1 MPFSLPVY
9 EEKPYNRCIDC
20 IHIGVRC
27 DGPDFLAMEIPRLCE
42 WARLRKDYLHR
53 KDAKWTNAYI
63 AEESK
68 ISKTTVDR
76 FFTGKLEDLNFTTAA
91 RIIRILVNGTWG
103 QYPCSMAAIAE
114 QEQEYIDNPA
124 IVEQC
129 RQLQTA
135 LDNISAEHKA
145 EIEAV
150 RAKAQETID
159 LLKGGVA
166 KRDELLSERYDII
179 KQRNKVVGILGT
191 LLGLSIILIF
201 GALIVDGLN
210 PNIGFFWVK

>member
-20 IHIGVRC
+20 IHIGVKC

-42 WARLRKDYLHR
+42 WSRLRKDYLHR
-53 KDAKWTNAYI
+53 KDPKWTNAYI
-63 AEESK
+63 SEKSGVSE
-68 ISKTTVDR
+68 TTVGR
-76 FFTGKLEDLNFTTAA
+76 FFSGKLEDLNFSTAA
-91 RIIRILVNGTWG
+91 RILRVLVNGTWG
-103 QYPCSMAAIAE
+103 QYPCAMAAAAE
-114 QEQEYIDNPA
+114 QEYADNPA

-129 RQLQTA
+129 KQLQDA
-135 LDNISAEHKA
+135 LEKQAAEHKA
-145 EIEAV
+145 DIATV
-150 RAKAQETID
+150 RAEAQETIS

-166 KRDELLSERYDII
+166 TRDALLAERYDLI
-179 KQRNKVVGILGT
+179 KQRNKTVAWLSV
-191 LLGLSIILIF
+191 LLGAAILVIL